1 MLGKLAY
8 RNTKRNIKDYL
19 IYLITVTASFSLI
32 FAFNLVANSDEIV
45 KLCSSMDAFKNSLF
59 AVNILIIF
67 VICFLINYTTKFM
80 FEKRSKELGTY
91 MLLGIKKK
99 EIAHLVV
106 IENIL
111 LGILAFVLAIPIGFL
126 FSQFVSLVIVNLLG
140 IPKTLFISLNFVSIG
155 LLIIYFLTIY
165 VLVLLN
171 LLRRISKMTIRD
183 FLYFDKQNEKKMFRD
198 SKKRN
203 VIFVLSIILGAISL
217 FLWNSRCTMD
227 NFNKQET
234 LTYLMVSVIM
244 LILTSLLAL
253 NYSSINKASYDISVN
268 LNAPYDVQLF
278 DDKKAFDEY
287 IQVIKEE
294 YTIDNT
300 IEYDIYKEPNHQVQN
315 FFQAEYYDFDPV
327 LKLSDYNRLLELRK
341 MPLLS
346 LNDNEYYIVTNSKFA
361 YKVED
366 NKDIETITVS
376 NKNLK
381 LKGYDTKSYWNSI
394 TNIGRFVV
402 VLPDKYV
409 QGLEVSENHLII
421 DTKEET
427 DAELEN
433 KIKEDMQHQLV
444 KVDENGEIN
453 DESYRVNVRGAEIEQ
468 QKAMVAIVVSLFMYI
483 AFILIS
489 AVGTI
494 LAVQSLSDSTK
505 YKYRYLTL
513 RRLGINDKSLFK
525 TIRKQ
530 LLILFCV
537 PAISAILCSFVMM
550 SSLNNV
556 YQQILGDKHLY
567 LMYFGLNLIIF
578 FLIYSIYWIATYIG
592 FKRNINEES

>member
-1 MLGKLAY
+1 M
-8 RNTKRNIKDYL
+8 KDYL
-19 IYLITVTASFSLI
+19 IYLITVTTSFSLI
-32 FAFNLVANSDEIV
+32 FAFNLVASSDEIV
-45 KLCSSMDAFKNSLF
+45 KLCSSMDTFKNSLF

-155 LLIIYFLTIY
+155 LLIIYFLAIY
-165 VLVLLN
+165 ILVLLN
-171 LLRRISKMTIRD
+171 LLRRIRKMTIRD

-203 VIFVLSIILGAISL
+203 VIFVLSIILGVISL

-468 QKAMVAIVVSLFMYI
+468 QKAMVAIVASLFMYI

-556 YQQILGDKHLY
+556 YQQILGDKYLY

>member
-8 RNTKRNIKDYL
+8 RNTKRNIKDYM
-19 IYLITVTASFSLI
+19 IYLITVTVSFSLI
-32 FAFNLVANSDEIV
+32 FAFNLVASSDEIV

-59 AVNILIIF
+59 AVNILIVF

-91 MLLGIKKK
+91 MLLGIEKK

-111 LGILAFVLAIPIGFL
+111 LGILAIVLAIPIGFL

-203 VIFVLSIILGAISL
+203 VIFVLSIILGVISL

-234 LTYLMVSVIM
+234 LTYLMVSVIMLIISIYGISTTCADMFLTVLLKNKKMKYQNDNLFVARTFASKARTMSFTFGTLSM

-278 DDKKAFDEY
+278 DDKQVFDEY
-287 IQVIKEE
+287 IRVIEEE

-315 FFQAEYYDFDPV
+315 FFQSEYYDFDPV

-361 YKVED
+361 YEVGYEVCRKIKQVMPVPIIFVTSRDTNADELKSIQVGGID
-366 NKDIETITVS
+366 FIT
-376 NKNLK
+376 KP
-381 LKGYDTKSYWNSI
+381 YDTLILLEKIKRALQLSNPNNFRELVKKDCTLDLHLSILKYQEQSIELTRNEFRILYYFFMNEDKVISKEELLEKLWN
-394 TNIGRFVV
+394 
-402 VLPDKYV
+402 DKYYID
-409 QGLEVSENHLII
+409 ENVLLVNMTRLKKKMKEIGIVHL
-421 DTKEET
+421 
-427 DAELEN
+427 LEN
-433 KIKEDMQHQLV
+433 I
-444 KVDENGEIN
+444 
-453 DESYRVNVRGAEIEQ
+453 RG
-468 QKAMVAIVVSLFMYI
+468 KGWKL
-483 AFILIS
+483 
-489 AVGTI
+489 
-494 LAVQSLSDSTK
+494 
-505 YKYRYLTL
+505 
-513 RRLGINDKSLFK
+513 
-525 TIRKQ
+525 
-530 LLILFCV
+530 
-537 PAISAILCSFVMM
+537 
-550 SSLNNV
+550 
-556 YQQILGDKHLY
+556 
-567 LMYFGLNLIIF
+567 
-578 FLIYSIYWIATYIG
+578 
-592 FKRNINEES
+592 